1 VTNHDE
7 AVAVRPLTLAWV
19 SRHLEVGERIVR
31 TEALHGGIS
40 AEMRR
45 LTIGTRDGGTR
56 ALVLRTFV
64 NVEHAEDWLNREAG
78 ALSLLP
84 GTGVPA
90 PGLVAV
96 DPTAA
101 QCEYPSLLMTH
112 LAGRTVLDD
121 EGLETRVPALA
132 RQLVAI
138 HALQPAKRPRK
149 YVTLTTADTVVTPKG
164 ADAAAWA
171 AAIKVIRKPAPPYE
185 GRFLHR
191 DFHPG
196 NVLFDVPPARP
207 AGARITG
214 VVDWAATSWGP
225 TDLDVAHCSTSL
237 ALLHGPAW
245 GLRFAEA
252 YEEAGGVLAAAASGR
267 AVLACTGRAG
277 VLGRSAAG
285 VAAMAGGREDRA
297 DDTSGGGA
305 AGCLCHRPDGR
316 ARLSQGSPGRDPGP
330 TGRETYAIDSHTYS
344 KPGTYTFH
352 YTVSYCGADES
363 FETSRTIKLVIK

>member
-1 VTNHDE
+1 MTNHDE
-7 AVAVRPLTLAWV
+7 AAAVRPLTLAWV

-31 TEALHGGIS
+31 TEALHGGIT
-40 AEMRR
+40 AEMWR

-56 ALVLRTFV
+56 ELVLRSFV
-64 NVEHAEDWLNREAG
+64 DPFSVGLAEDWLTREAG
-78 ALSLLP
+78 ALALLT

-101 QCEYPSLLMTH
+101 HCAYPSLLMTH

-121 EGLETRVPALA
+121 EGLETRVPLLA

-138 HALQPAKRPRK
+138 HALRPAERPRE
-149 YVTLTTADTVVTPKG
+149 YVALTTADTVVVPKG

-171 AAIKVIRKPAPPYE
+171 AAIDVIRRPAPPYE

-191 DFHPG
+191 DFQPG
-196 NVLFDVPPARP
+196 NVLFDVPPRP

-225 TDLDVAHCSTSL
+225 ADLDVAHCSTNL

-252 YEEAGGVLAAAASGR
+252 YEEAGGVLAAAASERLYWQVRDGLACSEEVQQVAQPWREAGRTELTTR
-267 AVLACTGRAG
+267 AVEERLDAYVTALMDA
-277 VLGRSAAG
+277 LG
-285 VAAMAGGREDRA
+285 
-297 DDTSGGGA
+297 
-305 AGCLCHRPDGR
+305 
-316 ARLSQGSPGRDPGP
+316 
-330 TGRETYAIDSHTYS
+330 
-344 KPGTYTFH
+344 
-352 YTVSYCGADES
+352 
-363 FETSRTIKLVIK
+363 

>member
-7 AVAVRPLTLAWV
+7 AAAVRPLTLAWV

-31 TEALHGGIS
+31 TEELHGGIS

-138 HALQPAKRPRK
+138 HALRPAERPPK
-149 YVTLTTADTVVTPKG
+149 YRTLTTADTVVTPKG
-164 ADAAAWA
+164 ADAAVWG
-171 AAIKVIRKPAPPYE
+171 AAIDVIRKPAPPYE
-185 GRFLHR
+185 GRLLHR
-191 DFHPG
+191 DFQPG
-196 NVLFDVPPARP
+196 NVLFDVPPSRP
-207 AGARITG
+207 ARITG

-225 TDLDVAHCSTSL
+225 ADLDVAHCSTNL

-252 YEEAGGVLAAAASGR
+252 YEEAGGVLAAAASERLYWQVRDGLAASEEVQLVSQPWREAGRTELTTR
-267 AVLACTGRAG
+267 AVEQRLDAYVTALMDA
-277 VLGRSAAG
+277 LG
-285 VAAMAGGREDRA
+285 
-297 DDTSGGGA
+297 
-305 AGCLCHRPDGR
+305 
-316 ARLSQGSPGRDPGP
+316 
-330 TGRETYAIDSHTYS
+330 
-344 KPGTYTFH
+344 
-352 YTVSYCGADES
+352 
-363 FETSRTIKLVIK
+363 

>member
-1 VTNHDE
+1 MTDHAEV
-7 AVAVRPLTLAWV
+7 AAVRPLTLAWV
-19 SRHLEVGERIVR
+19 SRHLEAGERIVGA
-31 TEALHGGIS
+31 EALHGGIT

-45 LTIGTRDGGTR
+45 LTIGARDGGTR
-56 ALVLRTFV
+56 DLVLRTFV
-64 NVEHAEDWLNREAG
+64 NVEHAEDWLDRETG
-78 ALSLLP
+78 ALTVLP

-101 QCEYPSLLMTH
+101 HCEHPSLLMTH

-121 EGLETRVPALA
+121 EGLEARVPLLA

-138 HALQPAKRPRK
+138 HALRPAERPRK
-149 YVTLTTADTVVTPKG
+149 YVTLTTADTVAIPKG

-171 AAIKVIRKPAPPYE
+171 AAIDVIRRPVPPCE

-191 DFHPG
+191 DFQPG
-196 NVLFDVPPARP
+196 NVLFDVPPSQP

-225 TDLDVAHCSTSL
+225 ADLDVAHCSVNL

-252 YEEAGGVLAAAASGR
+252 YQEAGGLLAAAASERLYWQVRDG
-267 AVLACTGRAG
+267 LACSEELRSVARPWREAGRTE
-277 VLGRSAAG
+277 LTT
-285 VAAMAGGREDRA
+285 RA
-297 DDTSGGGA
+297 
-305 AGCLCHRPDGR
+305 LEE
-316 ARLSQGSPGRDPGP
+316 RLDAYVTALMDAPG
-330 TGRETYAIDSHTYS
+330 
-344 KPGTYTFH
+344 
-352 YTVSYCGADES
+352 
-363 FETSRTIKLVIK
+363 

>member
-1 VTNHDE
+1 MTNRDE
-7 AVAVRPLTLAWV
+7 ALAVRPLTLAWV

-31 TEALHGGIS
+31 TEALHGGIT

-56 ALVLRTFV
+56 DLVLRTFV
-64 NVEHAEDWLNREAG
+64 NVADAEEWLNREAG
-78 ALSLLP
+78 ALTLLT

-96 DPTAA
+96 DPTAEH
-101 QCEYPSLLMTH
+101 CEYPSLLMTH

-121 EGLETRVPALA
+121 EGLETRIPLLA

-138 HALQPAKRPRK
+138 HALRPAERPRK
-149 YVTLTTADTVVTPKG
+149 YVALTTADTVVTPKG
-164 ADAAAWA
+164 ADAAVWA
-171 AAIKVIRKPAPPYE
+171 AAIDVIRKPAPPYE

-191 DFHPG
+191 DFQPG
-196 NVLFDVPPARP
+196 NVLFDVPPSSP

-225 TDLDVAHCSTSL
+225 ADLDVAHCSTNL

-252 YEEAGGVLAAAASGR
+252 YEEAGGVLAAAASERLYWRVRDGLAFSEEVQLVSQPWREAGRTELTTR
-267 AVLACTGRAG
+267 AV
-277 VLGRSAAG
+277 
-285 VAAMAGGREDRA
+285 EE
-297 DDTSGGGA
+297 
-305 AGCLCHRPDGR
+305 
-316 ARLSQGSPGRDPGP
+316 RLDAYV
-330 TGRETYAIDSHTYS
+330 TALME
-344 KPGTYTFH
+344 
-352 YTVSYCGADES
+352 
-363 FETSRTIKLVIK
+363 

>member
-1 VTNHDE
+1 MTNHDE
-7 AVAVRPLTLAWV
+7 AAAVLPLTLAWV

-31 TEALHGGIS
+31 TEVLHGGIT

-45 LTIGTRDGGTR
+45 LTMGTRDGCTR
-56 ALVLRTFV
+56 DLVLRSFV
-64 NVEHAEDWLNREAG
+64 DPFHVGHAEDWLNREAG
-78 ALSLLP
+78 ALSLLT

-121 EGLETRVPALA
+121 EGLETRVPLLA

-138 HALQPAKRPRK
+138 HALRPAERPRE
-149 YVTLTTADTVVTPKG
+149 YVALTTADTVVTPKG

-171 AAIKVIRKPAPPYE
+171 AAIDVIRRPAPPYE

-191 DFHPG
+191 DFQPG
-196 NVLFDVPPARP
+196 NVLFDVPPARQ

-225 TDLDVAHCSTSL
+225 ADLDVAHCSTNL

-245 GLRFAEA
+245 GLRFTEA
-252 YEEAGGVLAAAASGR
+252 YEEAGGVLATAASERLYWQVRDGLACSEEVQLVAQPWREAGRTELTTR
-267 AVLACTGRAG
+267 AVEERLDAYVTALMDA
-277 VLGRSAAG
+277 LG
-285 VAAMAGGREDRA
+285 
-297 DDTSGGGA
+297 
-305 AGCLCHRPDGR
+305 
-316 ARLSQGSPGRDPGP
+316 
-330 TGRETYAIDSHTYS
+330 
-344 KPGTYTFH
+344 
-352 YTVSYCGADES
+352 
-363 FETSRTIKLVIK
+363 